1 MKINSF
7 PNFFF
12 AGYASNFFNTTKV
25 GHERNSVAL
34 STLALCLSGTSI
46 KMTLGSELRTNGTF
60 FRPIYEVTMSITVQ
74 DYWWSQM
81 SIGTTNFCW
90 YTAHCLKISQNV
102 SFWICQFWHF
112 PPIFVLLK
120 MTCQVTLFDR
130 KFQVFKNSP
139 KLTIFGIFNE
149 LLSTQNVN
157 VARFARNVECDFLRN
172 FQTLW
177 LSKNL
182 SSL

>member
-1 MKINSF
+1 MLNATFSMIFKHCDLLKIGHCNTLLETLQCQGLNKPWPASSLRWKSTRF
-7 PNFFF
+7 RTFFF

-112 PPIFVLLK
+112 PPIFVLSKL
-120 MTCQVTLFDR
+120 TCLGTLFDR
-130 KFQVFKNSP
+130 KLQVF
-139 KLTIFGIFNE
+139 
-149 LLSTQNVN
+149 
-157 VARFARNVECDFLRN
+157 
-172 FQTLW
+172 
-177 LSKNL
+177 
-182 SSL
+182 